1 MLEQLDLTRA
11 LSKDE
16 YRARMT
22 PLKFEM
28 YQIGRAVFES
38 KTPVLIVFEG
48 VGTAGMGRAITAL
61 VTRLDPRGYRVHPIS
76 APSERELRYPWLH
89 RFWLRAPARGEIAI
103 FHGSWYRRVLIDRV
117 AKNIAKH
124 AWRDDASSRKLR
136 KLRRVRDDTA
146 EAYRDIQDFERT
158 LADDG
163 VVIQKFWL
171 HIDNQEQKRR
181 IKKLLNTKTTAWRVS
196 QEARLGADRYDEFI
210 LAAEEMFGYT
220 QAEYAPW
227 TLVSASNRRWM
238 TVQVFETLIA
248 RLKPFVAAQLLEIS
262 PDDLAMQQALEQELE
277 DAGEYRPHPNA
288 G

>member
-11 LSKDE
+11 LGKDE

-48 VGTAGMGRAITAL
+48 IGTAGMGRAITAL

-89 RFWLRAPARGEIAI
+89 RFWLRTPARGELAI
-103 FHGSWYRRVLIDRV
+103 FHGSYYRRVTLDRV

-124 AWRDDASSRKLR
+124 EWR
-136 KLRRVRDDTA
+136 
-146 EAYRDIQDFERT
+146 EAYRDIQDFERM

-163 VVIQKFWL
+163 AVIQKFWL
-171 HIDNQEQKRR
+171 HIDRAEQNRR
-181 IKKLLNTKTTAWRVS
+181 IKKLLKSPTTAWRVGE
-196 QEARLGADRYDEFI
+196 EARIGADHYAEFV

-220 QAEYAPW
+220 HAEYAPW
-227 TLVSASNRRWM
+227 TLVSANNRRWM
-238 TVQVFETLIA
+238 TAQVFETLIA
-248 RLKPFVAAQLLEIS
+248 RVKPFVAAHVMEIA

-277 DAGEYRPHPNA
+277 DAGEYRPHANA